1 MKIRMMLAAAAL
13 DLITGCNSSPTV
25 PIPPPTMIS
34 VSEPDNLGYVTVM
47 GQIGAAE
54 WGDVVLV
61 FNDNTGEGAMK
72 DAESD
77 GSFEVVIAADHN
89 HILVIQI
96 KREDRFSQE
105 AEVTV
110 D

>member
-1 MKIRMMLAAAAL
+1 MNIRMLLVAAAL
-13 DLITGCNSSPTV
+13 ALMTGCNSSPTV

-34 VSEPDNLGYVTVM
+34 VSAPDELGYVTVV

-72 DAESD
+72 DAASD
-77 GSFEVVIAADHN
+77 GSFEVVIAAQSN
-89 HILVIQI
+89 HLLVIQI
-96 KREDRFSQE
+96 KREDRFSEE